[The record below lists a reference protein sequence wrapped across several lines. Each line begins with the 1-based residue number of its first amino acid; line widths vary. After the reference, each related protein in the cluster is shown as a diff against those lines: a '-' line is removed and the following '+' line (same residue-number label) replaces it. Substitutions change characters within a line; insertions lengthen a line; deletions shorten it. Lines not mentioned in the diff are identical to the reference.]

1 MSIHSLNS
9 RSDLADLPKVQNQYL
24 HFNELISELN
34 TKQLSSQVIEQIN
47 VLINQINHTPTSGL
61 KYTLPKVQAK
71 ILKLVEKEVKI
82 VPKNYYKTLW
92 MAVGMSAF
100 GLPIGVAFGL
110 SAGNIGLL
118 AIGLP
123 IGLGLGVVFGTSLDN
138 KAEKEGRQLNWEAK
152 KL

>member
-1 MSIHSLNS
+1 MAIHSLNL
-9 RSDLADLPKVQNQYL
+9 RSDLVDFPKVHNQYL
-24 HFNELISELN
+24 HFQELIKELN
-34 TKQLSSQVIEQIN
+34 TKQLNSQVIEQIN
-47 VLINQINHTPTSGL
+47 VLINQINTTSATEL
-61 KYTLPKVQAK
+61 KYGLSKAQSK
-71 ILKLVEKEVKI
+71 IIKLVEKESKI

-92 MAVGMSAF
+92 MALGMSAF

-110 SAGNIGLL
+110 SLGNIGLL

-152 KL
+152 KF